1 MAKNA
6 KSLGTVSSPHDLNG
20 DFRVE
25 LMVQAN
31 RILLPEMRSPILLT
45 DKLDFKND
53 NLKKPL
59 LMELL
64 G

>member
-1 MAKNA
+1 MASNA

-20 DFRVE
+20 DIRVE

-31 RILLPEMRSPILLT
+31 RILLPEMWSQILLT
-45 DKLDFKND
+45 DKLNFKND
-53 NLKKPL
+53 NLKEPL
-59 LMELL
+59 VMELL